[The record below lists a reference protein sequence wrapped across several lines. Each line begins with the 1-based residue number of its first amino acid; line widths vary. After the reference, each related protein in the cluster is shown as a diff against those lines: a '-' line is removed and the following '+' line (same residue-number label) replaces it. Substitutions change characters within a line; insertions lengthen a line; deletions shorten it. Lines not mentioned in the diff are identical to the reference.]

1 MIRKKGR
8 GFMMNNQEN
17 KNVKKDTLEKFEVEG
32 LKNKFKE
39 LENLDDLWYL
49 VKSSSGSWIAGSAK

>member
-1 MIRKKGR
+1 
-8 GFMMNNQEN
+8 MMNNQEN